1 MSNGDARIHS
11 IVNCAAPQCLNHSYF
26 VVASHPARHEQKKL
40 VPVATTGCMF
50 QRGCSAVL
58 LRSVFVERGKMNKK
72 RSAVRKPAPHMSKRN
87 DNRNA
92 IAKRLRL
99 TRIAYG
105 RVQGRDKDISQT
117 DFCDLVGL
125 PLRLW
130 NNGERASSRLGL
142 DSAIQVAERIGVG
155 LDWIY
160 LGCKDGLPFKLAI
173 EISKLEKE
181 LEKEGREPNR
191 NWIDL
196 GDGPSPSE
204 N

>member
-1 MSNGDARIHS
+1 
-11 IVNCAAPQCLNHSYF
+11 
-26 VVASHPARHEQKKL
+26 
-40 VPVATTGCMF
+40 
-50 QRGCSAVL
+50 
-58 LRSVFVERGKMNKK
+58 
-72 RSAVRKPAPHMSKRN
+72 MSKRN

-92 IAKRLRL
+92 IAKRLWL

-130 NNGERASSRLGL
+130 NNGERGASRLGL
-142 DSAIQVAERIGVG
+142 DSAIQVVERTGVD
-155 LDWIY
+155 LDWLY
-160 LGCKDGLPFKLAI
+160 LGRKDGLPVNLAI

-181 LEKEGREPNR
+181 GREPNR
-191 NWIDL
+191 DWVDL

>member
-1 MSNGDARIHS
+1 MS
-11 IVNCAAPQCLNHSYF
+11 
-26 VVASHPARHEQKKL
+26 E
-40 VPVATTGCMF
+40 
-50 QRGCSAVL
+50 
-58 LRSVFVERGKMNKK
+58 
-72 RSAVRKPAPHMSKRN
+72 RN

-105 RVQGRDKDISQT
+105 RAQGRDKDISQT

-142 DSAIQVAERIGVG
+142 DSAIQVVERTGVD

-160 LGCKDGLPFKLAI
+160 LGRKDGLPSKLAI
-173 EISKLEKE
+173 EISNLEKE
-181 LEKEGREPNR
+181 EREPNR
-191 NWIDL
+191 ELMDWINRGWPIAIQAL
-196 GDGPSPSE
+196 GSGISPSFWPPVSHQPIFTPSKK
-204 N
+204 